1 MKKYTLF
8 FTLIFFTSVA
18 IFAEG
23 IADLK
28 SALNSK
34 DTSKI
39 QLLLE
44 SADKDEVKNFEAA
57 ILDKAKK
64 AVSEDDLDYASKLSE
79 MVLLFDFDNSEA
91 RKKAEEK
98 KKQEEEQRRKE
109 QIEEMNNYIKYKY
122 NLSDIPTDVS
132 YYYE

>member
-64 AVSEDDLDYASKLSE
+64 AKAET
-79 MVLLFDFDNSEA
+79 EA